1 MKTIKILA
9 LNKKNS
15 GSKYHRVVI
24 PLTYLS
30 EKYEN
35 YEIHLFEE
43 KYVNEEICKKYDII
57 YLHWTQLTR
66 CELLS
71 LWRDKYGF
79 KIIQDIDDYWHLPS
93 NHPTKANMDKM
104 IWQLENQMILA
115 DVVLVSTEALKE
127 KVLEFNKEV
136 ILKKNFLPVNL
147 DIENNQFIPTERD
160 FYRNSKLNIGICGS
174 ISHVND
180 WLSISNQIQ
189 RLIQDKFITDNC
201 NFIISGYSDNNE
213 QSKKI
218 WDKIVNIFISK
229 NIKPIINKSKP
240 THEYMEL
247 YKDIDILLIPLEV
260 NEFNKHKSELKILEC
275 GVQNIIPICNNQM
288 YLNKIGKDCYIESK
302 NYYKTILDL
311 IKLWKKNQFEFNN
324 LQRNLRLNILD
335 HNSKSEI
342 QTVPLLHNLIQSLVS
357 NEQLEN

>member
-9 LNKKNS
+9 LNKQLS
-15 GSKYHRVVI
+15 GSKYHRLVT

-30 EKYEN
+30 NNYDG

-43 KYVNEEICKKYDII
+43 KYVNEDICKKYDIV

-66 CELLS
+66 CELLC

-79 KIIQDIDDYWHLPS
+79 KIIQDIDDYWHLPL

-115 DVVLVSTEALKE
+115 DVVLVSTESLRE
-127 KVLEFNKEV
+127 KVLEFNKQV
-136 ILKKNFLPVNL
+136 ILKKNFLPTKLNI
-147 DIENNQFIPTERD
+147 DNNQFIPIERD
-160 FYRNSKLNIGICGS
+160 FYRSSKLNIGICGS

-189 RLIQDKFITDNC
+189 RLLQDKFITDNC

-213 QSKKI
+213 HTKKI
-218 WDKIVNIFISK
+218 WDKIVNIFTSK
-229 NIKPIINKSKP
+229 NIKPTINKSKP

-247 YKDIDILLIPLEV
+247 YEEIDILLIPLEQ
-260 NEFNKHKSELKILEC
+260 NQFNKYKSELKILES
-275 GVQNIIPICNNQM
+275 GIQNIIPICNNQM
-288 YLNKIGKDCYIESK
+288 YLNKIPKDCYIETQ
-302 NYYKTILDL
+302 NYYKTLLDL
-311 IKLWKKNQFEFNN
+311 IKLWKKDQFHFQN

-335 HNSKSEI
+335 YNNKSET
-342 QTVPLLHNLIQSLVS
+342 QTITQLHHLIQSLVN